1 MEIEEK
7 LKEQIVDTFL
17 KHWDAVSVRREDFG
31 KSDLLQFDI
40 TLIPGATPI
49 RAKCRGLNPFE
60 INVARNLTTGITPF
74 YALYGGNA
82 RLPLD
87 VVFPDGQL

>member
-17 KHWDAVSVRREDFG
+17 KHWDAVSVRSEDFG

-49 RAKCRGLNPFE
+49 RAKCRL
-60 INVARNLTTGITPF
+60 
-74 YALYGGNA
+74 
-82 RLPLD
+82 
-87 VVFPDGQL
+87 